1 MKKALSLLLALPVC
15 AGAFALSSCSDSGL
29 SIAVPNDATNEA
41 RALFLLEDL
50 GYITLREGAGITAT
64 LRDIEENPLDIRF
77 VETEAAQ
84 LPRVLPDV
92 DYAVINSNYA
102 LDAGLNPSADSLA
115 VESAENNPYANIL
128 AVRSGEES
136 EPKIRALVAA
146 LSSEAVAAFIRS
158 EYSGAVI
165 PSVAAP
171 GDGYDETL
179 DYAALAGTTVT
190 VAASPT
196 PHAEILAVAA
206 DLLEEKSITLR
217 ILEFTDYILPN
228 TAVQEGEADA
238 NYFQHLPYLENF
250 NAERGTDL
258 VSALS
263 VHLEP
268 LGLYGG
274 KQSDLAPLE
283 GK

>member
-15 AGAFALSSCSDSGL
+15 AGTFALSSCSDSGL

-64 LRDIEENPLDIRF
+64 LRDIEENPLGIRF